1 MQVTVILPLY
11 NKAKFV
17 RRALDSIA
25 NQTYTDWEAI
35 VVDDGSTDDSAKI
48 AAEYVGKKFRIIQQK
63 NAGPGAARNRGLKET
78 NTEFVAFLD
87 GDDSWLPEYL
97 EHGMAIHKAGDSPL
111 AAVTSGYFEMP
122 GKISRESMWR
132 ARSLQEGLQQISP
145 QTTGMHLHYQV
156 AYMSSWS
163 TIARTEAVMRWDGF
177 YDKYRCL
184 YGEDAALWV
193 KFLLNERVSFSF
205 RPLVNFDR
213 GGSALS
219 GNLKDAR
226 PLEPFLLDPEVVIAS
241 TPPHL
246 LPLAKSFLAIR
257 AAKAATTLGYWGHWR
272 EGRKLFQQYR
282 GSHDW
287 SSRFTWM
294 GAAGATPFAGLLGA
308 GHRAMAT
315 LLHRYRASK
324 NCSTSDS
331 LVVNE

>member
-11 NKAKFV
+11 NKAKLV
-17 RRALDSIA
+17 SRALDSIA

-35 VVDDGSTDDSAKI
+35 VVDDGSTDDSPQI
-48 AAEYVGKKFRIIQQK
+48 AAKYVGKKFRLIQQK

-97 EHGMAIHKAGDSPL
+97 EHGMAIHKASDSAL
-111 AAVTSGYFEMP
+111 AAVTSGYFEFP
-122 GKISRESMWR
+122 AEVSRESMWR
-132 ARSLQEGLQQISP
+132 SRGLQEGLQQISP
-145 QTTGMHLHYQV
+145 ETTGMHLHYQV

-163 TIARTEAVMRWDGF
+163 TIARTDAVLRWDGF

-213 GGSALS
+213 GGSDLS

-226 PLEPFLLDPEVVIAS
+226 PLEPFLIDPEVVLAS
-241 TPPHL
+241 TPQHL

-257 AAKAATTLGYWGHWR
+257 AAKAATTFGYWGRWR
-272 EGRKLFQQYR
+272 EAQKLFQDYR

-287 SSRFTWM
+287 SSPFTWM
-294 GAAGATPFAGLLGA
+294 GAAGATPLAGWLGA
-308 GHRAMAT
+308 GHRALAR
-315 LLHRYRASK
+315 LRNR
-324 NCSTSDS
+324 
-331 LVVNE
+331 

>member
-11 NKAKFV
+11 NKAAFV

-48 AAEYVGKKFRIIQQK
+48 AAEYVGKKFRIIQQR

-87 GDDSWLPEYL
+87 GDDCWLPEYL
-97 EHGMAIHKAGDSPL
+97 EHGMAIHKASDSPL

-122 GKISRESMWR
+122 AKVSRESMWR
-132 ARSLQEGLQQISP
+132 SRGLQEGLQQISP

-163 TIARTEAVMRWDGF
+163 TIARTDAVIRWDGF

-193 KFLLNERVSFSF
+193 KFLLNERVAFSF

-226 PLEPFLLDPEVVIAS
+226 PLEPFLLDPDVVLAS
-241 TPPHL
+241 TPQQL

-257 AAKAATTLGYWGHWR
+257 AAKAATTLGYWGRWR
-272 EGRKLFQQYR
+272 EGRSLFQQYR

-294 GAAGATPFAGLLGA
+294 GAAGATPLAGLLGA
-308 GHRAMAT
+308 GHRALAT
-315 LLHRYRASK
+315 LLHR
-324 NCSTSDS
+324 
-331 LVVNE
+331 